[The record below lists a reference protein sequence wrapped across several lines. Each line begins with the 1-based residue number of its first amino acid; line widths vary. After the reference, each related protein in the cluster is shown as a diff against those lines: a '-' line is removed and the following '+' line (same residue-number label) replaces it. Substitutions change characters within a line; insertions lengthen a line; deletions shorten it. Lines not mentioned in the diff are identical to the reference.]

1 MEEMLKIWTYKS
13 KRIAGEVGVIVQLN
27 GERIYYK
34 LSSESLFCIINR
46 RRSNRKRRK
55 LKIGWIR
62 TFISFT
68 YFPSDLCKPRHYLE
82 IDQIYFHEIFR
93 LLERLR

>member
-1 MEEMLKIWTYKS
+1 MIKIWTYKS
-13 KRIAGEVGVIVQLN
+13 KRNARDVGIIVQFN

-34 LSSESLFCIINR
+34 LSSEYLIN

-55 LKIGWIR
+55 LKIGWINS

-68 YFPSDLCKPRHYLE
+68 YFPNDFCKPRHYLE
-82 IDQIYFHEIFR
+82 VDQIYIHEILR

>member
-46 RRSNRKRRK
+46 RSNRK

-82 IDQIYFHEIFR
+82 VDQIYFHEIFR